1 MSDSKKPNPSPLSR
15 EDTIEL
21 TRFKWFLEQ
30 AAERIKR
37 GASRDEAEGAAYAVV
52 YPEDAPQ

>member
-1 MSDSKKPNPSPLSR
+1 MSTKQTPKTAPLSR

-30 AAERIKR
+30 AAERFKR
-37 GASRDEAEGAAYAVV
+37 GASRDEAEGTAYAVV